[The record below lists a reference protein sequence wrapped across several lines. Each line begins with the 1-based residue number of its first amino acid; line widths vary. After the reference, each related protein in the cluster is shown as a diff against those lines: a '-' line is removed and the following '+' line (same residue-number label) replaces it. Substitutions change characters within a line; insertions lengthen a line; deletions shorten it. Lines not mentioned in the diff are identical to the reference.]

1 MRTQH
6 KTEYHRIALLKST
19 GKPISIEKADRGL
32 KCNAVCPE
40 CEKDFVAA
48 QGEKKEWY
56 FRHNEKTNC
65 KGGQESALHKLA
77 KEIIC
82 RNLDLQVTQK
92 ARIQYSNPVAEINQ
106 DEFRPDITAKYGE
119 EILYFEV
126 VVSNPVSPKKANKYI
141 SYEIKTIVIDL
152 SKYEYQTEI
161 ELEKYIIENTNSK
174 KVLFWV
180 KKESI
185 SLSNIFTL
193 FGILGFIGFLY
204 YTFRDKDNKL
214 KPITKGK
221 FNPKYKSIYEV

>member
-180 KKESI
+180 K
-185 SLSNIFTL
+185 
-193 FGILGFIGFLY
+193 
-204 YTFRDKDNKL
+204 
-214 KPITKGK
+214 
-221 FNPKYKSIYEV
+221 